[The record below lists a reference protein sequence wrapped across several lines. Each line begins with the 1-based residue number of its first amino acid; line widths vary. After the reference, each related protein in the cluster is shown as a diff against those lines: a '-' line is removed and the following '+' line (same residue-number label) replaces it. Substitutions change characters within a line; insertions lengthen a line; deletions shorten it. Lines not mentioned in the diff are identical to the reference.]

1 MSHADEAVVMVVG
14 ADSDSCYLMRRYL
27 RKASHVRMITPTQD
41 EALARATAEQ
51 PAAIVLEADA
61 PGASCWDILRALKA
75 TRATRHIPVVV
86 CSWLDVEQRSLDA
99 GADRFLRKPVL
110 YEDLVAVLVDLGIR
124 PATHAASGTAGAA

>member
-14 ADSDSCYLMRRYL
+14 ADSDFCYLMRRYL
-27 RKASHVRMITPTQD
+27 RKASHLRVVTLTQE
-41 EALARATAEQ
+41 EALARAAAEQ
-51 PAAIVLEADA
+51 PAAIVLEADS
-61 PGASCWDILRALKA
+61 PGPGCWDTLHALKA

-124 PATHAASGTAGAA
+124 PATHTAGAA